1 MTGPAGDLELPVALI
16 SWRPRLTVRLR
27 LTLSYAALV
36 VVAGAVFAVLI
47 YLVMRYVPNYPLTA
61 ANPRDGG
68 YVASRGEIL
77 DVLVAISGRA
87 LLLLAII
94 GLWGGWV
101 IAGRMLRPLQ
111 EITAAARLAAAGS
124 LSHRIGLTGRRDEFT
139 DLSDTFDTMLDRLQ
153 QSFQEYQRF
162 AANASHELRTPQA
175 IMKTMLEVALADPEG
190 QDFGK
195 LTQRL
200 HETNQRGID
209 VVETL
214 FGLSALS
221 NRTVEKQAVDL
232 ALIARQALDALEPE
246 AAAAGISLTSNLT
259 ACTVLGNDVLL
270 RQLVMNLVQNGIRH
284 NLATGTVSVSAHA
297 DPGDDCRV
305 VLIVRNS
312 GVLIPAE
319 QVRTFVEP
327 FVRGQ
332 GRLASTRNQR
342 RGHGLGLALSSKFV
356 EAHEGTLELSANP
369 AGGLTATVYLPR
381 AQL

>member
-1 MTGPAGDLELPVALI
+1 MTFPAGDLEFPAPL
-16 SWRPRLTVRLR
+16 SSSRPRLTVRLR
-27 LTLSYAALV
+27 LALSYAALV

-61 ANPRDGG
+61 ANPREDG

-77 DVLVAISGRA
+77 DVLVATSGRA
-87 LLLLAII
+87 LVLLAII
-94 GLWGGWV
+94 GLWGGWI
-101 IAGRMLRPLQ
+101 IAGRMLRPLR

-139 DLSDTFDTMLDRLQ
+139 DLSDTFDSMLDRLQ

-175 IMKTMLEVALADPEG
+175 IMKIMLEVALADPES
-190 QDFGK
+190 QDFRE

-214 FGLSALS
+214 LRLSALS
-221 NRTVEKQAVDL
+221 NGTVAKQAVDL
-232 ALIARQALDALEPE
+232 AVVTRQALDALEPE
-246 AAAAGISLTSNLT
+246 AVAAGVSLTSDLT

-270 RQLVMNLVQNGIRH
+270 RELVMNLGQNGIRH
-284 NLATGTVSVSAHA
+284 NLAAGTVAVSVHA
-297 DPGDDCRV
+297 DPGDSRRV

-312 GVLIPAE
+312 GVVIPAE

-327 FVRGQ
+327 FARGQ
-332 GRLASTRNQR
+332 GRLASTENERH
-342 RGHGLGLALSSKFV
+342 GHGLGLALALKFV
-356 EAHEGTLELSANP
+356 NVHEGALGLSANP
-369 AGGLTATVYLPR
+369 AGGLTATVSLPR

>member
-1 MTGPAGDLELPVALI
+1 VTFPAGDLEFPAPL
-16 SWRPRLTVRLR
+16 SSSRPRLTVRLR
-27 LTLSYAALV
+27 LALSYAALV

-61 ANPRDGG
+61 ANPREDG

-77 DVLVAISGRA
+77 DVLVATSGRA
-87 LLLLAII
+87 LVLLAII
-94 GLWGGWV
+94 GLWGGWI
-101 IAGRMLRPLQ
+101 IAGRMLRPLR

-139 DLSDTFDTMLDRLQ
+139 DLSDTFDSMLDRLQ

-175 IMKTMLEVALADPEG
+175 IMKIMLEVALADPES
-190 QDFGK
+190 QDFRE

-214 FGLSALS
+214 LRLSALS
-221 NRTVEKQAVDL
+221 NGTVAKQAVDL
-232 ALIARQALDALEPE
+232 AVVTRQALDALEPE
-246 AAAAGISLTSNLT
+246 AVAAGVSLTSDLT

-270 RQLVMNLVQNGIRH
+270 RELVMNLGQNGIRH
-284 NLATGTVSVSAHA
+284 NLAAGTVAVSVHA
-297 DPGDDCRV
+297 DPGDSRRV

-312 GVLIPAE
+312 GVVIPAE

-327 FVRGQ
+327 FARGQ
-332 GRLASTRNQR
+332 GRLASTENERH
-342 RGHGLGLALSSKFV
+342 GHGLGLALALKFV
-356 EAHEGTLELSANP
+356 NVHEGALGLSANP
-369 AGGLTATVYLPR
+369 AGGLTATVSLPR